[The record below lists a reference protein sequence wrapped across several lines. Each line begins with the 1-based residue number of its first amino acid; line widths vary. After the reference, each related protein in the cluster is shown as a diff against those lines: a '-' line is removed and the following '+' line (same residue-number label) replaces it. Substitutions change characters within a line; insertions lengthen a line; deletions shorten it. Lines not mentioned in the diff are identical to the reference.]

1 MLSELIEIEVLS
13 DVSIKIPK
21 THEGVYTQF
30 ERFSI
35 DHVTKFLRHRDT
47 CVDVGANF
55 GYYTALLSSLVSQQG
70 KVFAFEPAPATYPIL
85 ELNTKE
91 FKNTEIVPLAVSDKS
106 DVINFY
112 HTNDFINSGTVPN
125 PPFQLENNVEKIVV
139 QATSLD
145 EYLDAVS
152 CVDFIK
158 IDVQGDDIKALLGAE
173 KLIKRSPNIKVLVEW
188 APHWMENAGYNMTA
202 LPDTL
207 RSLGFKNL
215 VVLDDWLVKETSIED
230 FVAEIAET
238 GNIKRFCNIFA
249 QK

>member
-1 MLSELIEIEVLS
+1 MLNDLIEIEVCS
-13 DVSIKIPK
+13 GVYIKIPK
-21 THEGVYTQF
+21 AHKNVYTQF

-35 DHVTKFLRHRDT
+35 DYIKKFLCHRDT

-55 GYYTALLSSLVSQQG
+55 GYYTALLSNLVSPQG
-70 KVFAFEPAPATYPIL
+70 KIFAFEPAPATYSIL
-85 ELNTKE
+85 ELNTRE
-91 FKNTEIVPLAVSDKS
+91 LNNTEIVPLEVSDKS

-112 HTNDFINSGTVPN
+112 HTNDFINSGTVPD
-125 PPFQLENNVEKIVV
+125 PPFQKEHEVENFLV

-145 EYLDAVS
+145 EYLQALR

-173 KLIKRSPNIKVLVEW
+173 KIIKRSPNVKVLVEW
-188 APHWMENAGYNMTA
+188 APHWMENAGYHMTA
-202 LPDTL
+202 LPDLL
-207 RSLGFKNL
+207 RSLGFKKL
-215 VVLDDWLVKETSIED
+215 VALDDWLGQETSIEG
-230 FVAEIAET
+230 FMAEIAET

>member
-1 MLSELIEIEVLS
+1 MLSDLIEIEVCP
-13 DVSIKIPK
+13 DVRIRIPK
-21 THEGVYTQF
+21 THRNIYTQF

-35 DHVTKFLRHRDT
+35 DHITKFLRHRDT

-55 GYYTALLSSLVSQQG
+55 GYYTALLSNLVSPPG
-70 KVFAFEPAPATYPIL
+70 KVFAFEPAPATLSIL
-85 ELNTKE
+85 KLNTSDLI
-91 FKNTEIVPLAVSDKS
+91 NTEIVPLAVSDKS

-112 HTNDFINSGTVPN
+112 HTNDFINSGTVPD
-125 PPFQLENNVEKIVV
+125 PPFQVEDEVELIEV

-145 EYLDAVS
+145 EYLQALR

-173 KLIKRSPNIKVLVEW
+173 KIIKRSPNIKVLVEW
-188 APHWMENAGYNMTA
+188 APHWMENAGYHAMA
-202 LPDTL
+202 LPDLL
-207 RSLGFKNL
+207 RSLGFKKL
-215 VVLDDWLVKETSIED
+215 VALDDWLCKETSVES
-230 FVAEIAET
+230 FMAEIAET